1 MPPWSATS
9 TVDKFS
15 VSNPQMHDPV
25 MQMTP
30 FADQVRKA
38 WRSGQLPL
46 WQDLTECGNP
56 LLGNGQ
62 SAAFSP
68 FRILALPLP
77 LGYSMTAEAAMKV
90 LLGLTFTYL
99 YCRKRGYGEWASLI
113 AAVSFGFSLF
123 IIVWLHFSHTIVAP
137 YLPLVFYSVDLLA
150 ERVTRGRFAFAA
162 FGWAATVYGGHIET
176 AAHVA

>member
-1 MPPWSATS
+1 MNLTWIYVGALYAISLWGARRVAAIGWRVAALFYLLTLIFFFKPMTGPYVNLATDALGLMPPWSATS

-38 WRSGQLPL
+38 WRSGHLPL

-56 LLGNGQ
+56 LMGNGQ
-62 SAAFSP
+62 SAAFAP
-68 FRILALPLP
+68 FRLLALPLP

-90 LLGLTFTYL
+90 L
-99 YCRKRGYGEWASLI
+99 
-113 AAVSFGFSLF
+113 
-123 IIVWLHFSHTIVAP
+123 
-137 YLPLVFYSVDLLA
+137 
-150 ERVTRGRFAFAA
+150 
-162 FGWAATVYGGHIET
+162 
-176 AAHVA
+176 